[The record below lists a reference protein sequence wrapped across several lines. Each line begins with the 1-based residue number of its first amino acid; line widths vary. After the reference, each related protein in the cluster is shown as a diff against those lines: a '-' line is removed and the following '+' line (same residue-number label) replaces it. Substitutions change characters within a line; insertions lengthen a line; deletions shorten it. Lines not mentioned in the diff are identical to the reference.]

1 MTLTIIGAGPGGYE
15 TAVAAMGT
23 GRNDNIIRADFRS
36 AAILCLNRYSVAVL
50 ERSLAI
56 YQMYQL
62 VLQQELD
69 TAAKLGNDLVLACHG
84 AADIELEV
92 TCFNTE
98 LAGIAQIFKHFSIAA

>member
-1 MTLTIIGAGPGGYE
+1 MLRHMVNAENLAGCNHVPKIRSRDRKHGR
-15 TAVAAMGT
+15 MGT

-56 YQMYQL
+56 YQVYKL

-69 TAAKLGNDLVLACHG
+69 TAAKL
-84 AADIELEV
+84 
-92 TCFNTE
+92 
-98 LAGIAQIFKHFSIAA
+98 